1 MKMSARGRIVDV
13 KYDQRSAHLHLIY
26 ETGTASEVDLLKFG
40 NLPFSLKEILGG
52 VKAQVP
58 SSIGLL
64 SEMLEAGATRTFVV
78 KPQVLDRKAV

>member
-40 NLPFSLKEILGG
+40 NLPFDFAESFGRKMERFEI
-52 VKAQVP
+52 
-58 SSIGLL
+58 SSDGK
-64 SEMLEAGATRTFVV
+64 SVNF
-78 KPQVLDRKAV
+78 PDLDLTYTEED